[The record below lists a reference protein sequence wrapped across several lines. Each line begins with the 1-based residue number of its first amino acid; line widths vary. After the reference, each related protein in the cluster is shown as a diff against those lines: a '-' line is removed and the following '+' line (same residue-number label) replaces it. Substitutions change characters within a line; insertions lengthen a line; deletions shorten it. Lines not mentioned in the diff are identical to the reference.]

1 MGDYFQ
7 PVPLIEELEGQQLR
21 IKISETDYNIIEVGK
36 NRFDMY
42 EASCPDQVC
51 ITEGEV
57 TLADRETR
65 LLGSYIICMPN
76 GLVLEMRSAEE
87 LLELLDT
94 SDAQA
99 PEVEIPEEMQNA
111 DETAEAANEEKS

>member
-1 MGDYFQ
+1 M
-7 PVPLIEELEGQQLR
+7 
-21 IKISETDYNIIEVGK
+21 
-36 NRFDMY
+36 
-42 EASCPDQVC
+42 
-51 ITEGEV
+51 

-111 DETAEAANEEKS
+111 DETAEAANEEKR